1 MGRTESDISVQLLA
15 SPIAPNS
22 ATLIQVPTIQ
32 ANPQAEPKLED
43 LCINTIRILSADAV
57 QQANSGHPGMP
68 MGAAAMAYTL
78 WTRFLKHNPKDP
90 LWADRDRFVLSAG
103 HGSMLLYSLLHL
115 TGYDLPLEEL
125 KRFRQW
131 KSKTPGHPER
141 GHAPGVEVST
151 GPLGQGFS
159 NGVGMA
165 MAERWLAAHYNKP
178 GHEIVDHYTY
188 AICGDGDLM
197 EGITAESASLA
208 GHLRLGKLI
217 YLYDQNHISLA
228 GATDLTFTE
237 DVARRFEAYGW
248 HTRHVP
254 DGNDTEDVAR
264 AIEEAQMEQHRPSL
278 LLVRTHIG
286 YGSPKKQDTFGSH
299 GSPLGEEEL
308 AATKKALGWPT
319 TDKFFLPEEAVAEFR
334 KCVPA
339 GAEAQ
344 QSWADRFAAYA
355 KEFPAE
361 AAEFKLLMAGGL
373 PENWAANLPTWKP
386 EDKPL
391 ATRVAG
397 GEVLNALAKSIPNII
412 GGSADLNPSTNTA
425 LKGMGDFQPAEF
437 AGPGTPGAVGGAWGY
452 TGRNLA
458 FGVREHAM
466 GAAVNGIAAHGGI
479 IPFSATF
486 FVFSDYMKPSVRLG
500 AIMGLKLIY
509 VFTHDSVAV
518 GEDGPTHEPVEQ
530 LAGLRAIPGLT
541 VIRPADANETAE
553 AWAFAVQHHGPTS
566 IILSR
571 QNLQILDRSKAQ
583 GKLEQGGYIV
593 MDAEGGQPETILIGT
608 GSEVSLCVKAAEKLK
623 EFGVKARVVSL
634 PCWSLFAEQ
643 DEAYREQILPKAV
656 RKRVSVE
663 AAATLG
669 WERFTGDEGVCMG
682 IDHYGASAPGD
693 EIMKQFGFTS
703 ENVAGHAL
711 RLLGR
716 PADAEKVEG
725 GGDTSVAPTSPKEG
739 HS

>member
-1 MGRTESDISVQLLA
+1 M
-15 SPIAPNS
+15 
-22 ATLIQVPTIQ
+22 PTTQ
-32 ANPQAEPKLED
+32 PTPQADPKLED
-43 LCINTIRILSADAV
+43 LCINSIRILSADAV

-90 LWADRDRFVLSAG
+90 LWVDRDRFVLSAG

-115 TGYDLPLEEL
+115 TGYDLSLDDI
-125 KRFRQW
+125 KNFRQW

-178 GHEIVDHYTY
+178 GHEIVDHHTY

-248 HTRHVP
+248 HTRHVL
-254 DGNDTEDVAR
+254 DGNDTDDVAR

-286 YGSPKKQDTFGSH
+286 YGSPKKQDTFEAH

-308 AATKKALGWPT
+308 QAVKKALNWPT
-319 TDKFFLPEEAVAEFR
+319 MDKFFLPAEAVAEFR
-334 KCVPA
+334 KCVPE
-339 GAEAQ
+339 GQEKQ
-344 QSWADRFAAYA
+344 KNWQERFNAYA
-355 KEFPAE
+355 KEFPTE
-361 AAEFKLLMAGGL
+361 AAEFQRIMAGNL
-373 PENWAANLPTWKP
+373 PDDWAADLPKWKP
-386 EDKPL
+386 EDKPI
-391 ATRVAG
+391 ATRSAG
-397 GEVLNALAKSIPNII
+397 GQVLNALAKRIPNII

-437 AGPGTPGAVGGAWGY
+437 AGPGTAGAVGGAWGY
-452 TGRNLA
+452 AGRNLA

-500 AIMGLKLIY
+500 AIMGLKIVY

-553 AWAFAVQHHGPTS
+553 AWAFAVQHHGPSS

-571 QNLQILDRSKAQ
+571 QNLQILDRSKAV

-593 MDAEGGQPETILIGT
+593 QDAEGGAPDVILIGT
-608 GSEVSLCVKAAEKLK
+608 GSEVALCVKTAAKLK
-623 EFGVKARVVSL
+623 EFGVMARVVSL
-634 PCWSLFAEQ
+634 PCWSLFANQ
-643 DEAYREQILPKAV
+643 DAAYREQILPKAIK
-656 RKRVSVE
+656 KRVTVE
-663 AAATLG
+663 AGATMG
-669 WERFTGDEGVCMG
+669 WEKFAGDEGVVIG

-693 EIMKQFGFTS
+693 TIMKEFGFTS
-703 ENVAGHAL
+703 ENVAAKAL
-711 RLLGR
+711 MILGR
-716 PADAEKVEG
+716 AADAAKVAG
-725 GGDTSVAPTSPKEG
+725 GDSAGGDTAVAPTSPKEG